1 MIENGIFKIWI
12 NEDGRRI
19 VYSRGK
25 GVASAEDVQGLID
38 AIMELS
44 AQWQDE
50 KGFAYMAFIENLEQV
65 EPMASEKYV
74 LLHETMSKSHC
85 KCIAYIEGNSY
96 EVSVQASKHKKR
108 SESPETVNKYFA
120 IEEEGLHWFE
130 EFGF

>member
-1 MIENGIFKIWI
+1 MIEKGIFKIWK
-12 NEDGRRI
+12 NEEGRRV

-25 GVASAEDVQGLID
+25 GIASAEEVQGLID

-44 AQWQDE
+44 KDWQDT
-50 KGFAYMAFIENLEQV
+50 KGFAYMAFIEDLEQV

-74 LLHETMSKSHC
+74 LLHETLSKSQC

-108 SESPETVNKYFA
+108 SESPETVNKYFM
-120 IEEEGLHWFE
+120 IEEEGMRWFE